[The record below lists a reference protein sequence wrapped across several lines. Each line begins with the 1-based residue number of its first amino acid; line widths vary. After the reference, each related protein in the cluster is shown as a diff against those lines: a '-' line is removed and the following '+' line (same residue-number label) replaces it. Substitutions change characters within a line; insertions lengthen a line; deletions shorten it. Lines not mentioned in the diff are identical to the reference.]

1 MFYYY
6 SMHFK
11 CDRCN
16 KLFTHKSRLMKHLNR
31 KTPCGVVQKSKS
43 KESKLELKIKELED
57 KINNTNVKNIY
68 NYNTLNTT
76 NNIINNTF
84 NITINTFGNEDLV
97 KLTQKEILNIINK
110 CYMALPSMVKKIHID
125 IPENRNVYIP
135 NKKEPYALVY
145 DNQDWRLINIDE
157 IVDKMITNNT
167 DRLIDFIEIYKDQI
181 PKKRYNRLTKMLS
194 DCENGKLNTK
204 YADDIK
210 LILMNHKKL
219 IKDYYQKNG
228 VKLIE

>member
-1 MFYYY
+1 
-6 SMHFK
+6 MHFK
-11 CDRCN
+11 CDKCN
-16 KLFTHKSRLMKHLNR
+16 KLFTHKSRLKKHLNR
-31 KTPCGVVQKSKS
+31 KTPCDNSIIAKS
-43 KESKLELKIKELED
+43 KESKLEKKIKELEE
-57 KINNTNVKNIY
+57 KIINNNSKNIVC
-68 NYNTLNTT
+68 NYNTT

-97 KLTQKEILNIINK
+97 KLTQKEILKIINK

-145 DNQDWRLINIDE
+145 DNQDWKLINIDN
-157 IVDKMITNNT
+157 IIDKMISNNT

-181 PKKRYNRLTKMLS
+181 PKKRYNRLTIMLS
-194 DCENGKLNTK
+194 DGENGKLNTK
-204 YADDIK
+204 YANDIK
-210 LILMNHKKL
+210 LILSSHKKL

>member
-1 MFYYY
+1 
-6 SMHFK
+6 MHFK
-11 CDRCN
+11 CDKCS
-16 KLFTHKSRLMKHLNR
+16 KLFSHKSRLIKHLNR
-31 KTPCGVVQKSKS
+31 KTPCGDIKLSKS
-43 KESKLELKIKELED
+43 KESKLELKIKELEN

-68 NYNTLNTT
+68 NTT

-84 NITINTFGNEDLV
+84 NITINTFGNEDLI

-110 CYMALPSMVKKIHID
+110 CYMALPTMVKKIHID

-145 DNQDWRLINIDE
+145 DNKDWRLTNIDK
-157 IVDKMITNNT
+157 IVDKMIANNT
-167 DRLIDFIEIYKDQI
+167 DRLIDFIEIYKEQI
-181 PKKRYNRLTKMLS
+181 PNKRYNRLTKMLNDS
-194 DCENGKLNTK
+194 ENCKLNTK

-219 IKDYYQKNG
+219 IKDYYQQNG

>member
-1 MFYYY
+1 
-6 SMHFK
+6 MHFK

-16 KLFTHKSRLMKHLNR
+16 KLFTHNSRLKKHLDR
-31 KTPCGVVQKSKS
+31 KTPCDNTITFILGTLA
-43 KESKLELKIKELED
+43 KESKLEKKIKELED
-57 KINNTNVKNIY
+57 KINNTSMKNTIY
-68 NYNTLNTT
+68 NT
-76 NNIINNTF
+76 INNTF

-135 NKKEPYALVY
+135 NKKEPYSLVY
-145 DNQDWRLINIDE
+145 DNKDWKLINIDE
-157 IVDKMITNNT
+157 IIDKMITNNT
-167 DRLIDFIEIYKDQI
+167 DRLLDFIEIYKDQI
-181 PKKRYNRLTKMLS
+181 PTKRYNKLFNMLN
-194 DCENGKLNTK
+194 DCENSNLNTK

-210 LILMNHKKL
+210 LILMNYKKL

>member
-1 MFYYY
+1 
-6 SMHFK
+6 MHFK
-11 CDRCN
+11 CEKCN
-16 KLFTHKSRLMKHLNR
+16 KLFSHKSRLIKHMNR
-31 KTPCGVVQKSKS
+31 KTPCGIVILYKS
-43 KESKLELKIKELED
+43 KESKLELKIMELEN
-57 KINNTNVKNIY
+57 KINKTHVNNIY
-68 NYNTLNTT
+68 NTT

-97 KLTQKEILNIINK
+97 KLTQKEILKIINK

-210 LILMNHKKL
+210 LIVMNHKKL

>member
-1 MFYYY
+1 M
-6 SMHFK
+6 
-11 CDRCN
+11 
-16 KLFTHKSRLMKHLNR
+16 NR
-31 KTPCGVVQKSKS
+31 KTPCGNIKVSKS
-43 KESKLELKIKELED
+43 KESKLELKIKELEE

-68 NYNTLNTT
+68 NYNTMNTT

-181 PKKRYNRLTKMLS
+181 PKKRYNRLTKMLN

-228 VKLIE
+228 VKLID

>member
-1 MFYYY
+1 
-6 SMHFK
+6 MHYK
-11 CDRCN
+11 CEKCN
-16 KLFTHKSRLMKHLNR
+16 KLFTHKSRLLKHLKR
-31 KTPCGVVQKSKS
+31 KTPCNPSKIKISKS
-43 KESKLELKIKELED
+43 KESKLELKIKELEE
-57 KINNTNVKNIY
+57 KINKTNNKVVC
-68 NYNTLNTT
+68 NYNTT

-97 KLTQKEILNIINK
+97 KLTQKEILKIIDK

-145 DNQDWRLINIDE
+145 DNQYWKLINIDK
-157 IVDKMITNNT
+157 IIDKMITNNT
-167 DRLIDFIEIYKDQI
+167 DRLIDFIGIYQDQI
-181 PKKRYNRLTKMLS
+181 PKKRYERLLKMLN
-194 DCENGKLNTK
+194 DCENGKLNSK

-210 LILMNHKKL
+210 LILLNHKKL

>member
-1 MFYYY
+1 
-6 SMHFK
+6 MHFK
-11 CDRCN
+11 CERCN
-16 KLFTHKSRLMKHLNR
+16 KLFTHKSRLKKHLNR
-31 KTPCGVVQKSKS
+31 KTPCGNIKVSKS
-43 KESKLELKIKELED
+43 KESKLELKIKELEE

-68 NYNTLNTT
+68 NYNTMNTT

-181 PKKRYNRLTKMLS
+181 PKKRYNRLTKMLN

-228 VKLIE
+228 VKLID

>member
-1 MFYYY
+1 
-6 SMHFK
+6 
-11 CDRCN
+11 
-16 KLFTHKSRLMKHLNR
+16 LNR
-31 KTPCGVVQKSKS
+31 KTPCGNIKVSKS
-43 KESKLELKIKELED
+43 KESKLELKIKELEE

-68 NYNTLNTT
+68 NYNTMNTT

-181 PKKRYNRLTKMLS
+181 PKKRYNRLTKMLN

-228 VKLIE
+228 VKLID